1 MCLVLLHSKC
11 QKKVTNQ
18 LARALQNIAEAQAS
32 DLFLAFD
39 TDGSGGIDEKEF
51 MKALFPLD
59 YRRMYRRASGVTF
72 GA

>member
-1 MCLVLLHSKC
+1 MSILRVEDSSS
-11 QKKVTNQ
+11 QSF
-18 LARALQNIAEAQAS
+18 AEAEPQAS

>member
-1 MCLVLLHSKC
+1 MSKESKRLSSPELC
-11 QKKVTNQ
+11 
-18 LARALQNIAEAQAS
+18 IAEPQAS